1 MKKFLIWCLAV
12 LTFAISLWGIGA
24 LFVQKSLSN
33 ATAEVLAAPKST
45 TPVIK
50 AFFSTNTFYTLTFII
65 FVLVIGLTL
74 FHFVPK
80 AKLRRLNNNISKHLN
95 TATTNDSALLSSLS
109 KLMIVAAAFFSGLL
123 VMNLSFSFLGFQEQ
137 MGVFGDFLGGVLNPI
152 LSFLSLIAIL
162 LTIILQSKELKETRK
177 EIKRSAEA
185 QGKAEKALHQ
195 QAFEN
200 TFFNMLSLHNNIV
213 QNLEFTNLYDLGEYY
228 ENRNKDCI
236 QGRNVFAKLNTLLS
250 HKVNLYFG
258 DDELSYVRLNAKE
271 TASRFHILQ
280 TKNNQVLG
288 HYFRNLYQIISFVD
302 SYTSLTFDE
311 KKKYLK
317 ILRSQLSSDELALLF
332 LNGLDVAVDK
342 GQFRRLLIRYEL
354 LKHISFGA
362 YGNEGTIEFIKQVN
376 RGDEVVLSIKGC
388 FYITLE
394 QIGKYTLFVHDSL
407 LHSSAFGKE
416 NDGFE
421 LYKSAGLLGKVSPK
435 QFVESDK
442 S

>member
-1 MKKFLIWCLAV
+1 MKKFLTWCLAV

-24 LFVQKSLSN
+24 LFVQKSLSD

-45 TPVIK
+45 TPVVK
-50 AFFSTNTFYTLTFII
+50 AFFSTNTLYTLTFVI
-65 FVLVIGLTL
+65 FVLVVGLTL
-74 FHFVPK
+74 FHFVSK
-80 AKLRRLNNNISKHLN
+80 AKLKLLNDNISKHLN
-95 TATTNDSALLSSLS
+95 TATTDDSALLSSLS

-123 VMNLSFSFLGFQEQ
+123 VMNLSFSYLGFQEQ

-185 QGKAEKALHQ
+185 QSKAEKALHQ

-200 TFFNMLSLHNNIV
+200 TFFNMLNLHNNIV
-213 QNLEFTNLYDLGEYY
+213 QNLEFTNLVGLGAYYDSQ
-228 ENRNKDCI
+228 NKECVR
-236 QGRNVFAKLNTLLS
+236 GRNVFAKLNALMS
-250 HKVNLYFG
+250 HEVKLYIG
-258 DDELSYVRLNAKE
+258 HEELTFKTVDAGQ
-271 TASRFHILQ
+271 TTSRFHTLQ
-280 TKNNQVLG
+280 TQNNQVLG

-302 SYTSLTFDE
+302 SYKSLTFEE

-332 LNGLDVAVDK
+332 LNCLDVSVDK
-342 GQFRRLLIRYEL
+342 GQFRQLLIRYEL
-354 LKHISFGA
+354 LKHLPFGS
-362 YGNEGTIEFIKQVN
+362 YGKEGSLEFIKQVN
-376 RGDEVVLSIKGC
+376 NGINVDLFIKGC
-388 FYITLE
+388 FYITIQ
-394 QIGKYTLFVHDSL
+394 QIGEYTMFVHDSL
-407 LHSSAFGKE
+407 LHSSAFGEE

-421 LYKSAGLLGKVSPK
+421 LYKSAGLLSKVSPK
-435 QFVESDK
+435 HYIDLDK